1 MGLCRNIITFLT
13 FQPRDVPFCIHRPL
27 RMRGFRIGGGEFR
40 FFLPKSPQNFD
51 PSDKFFKGAHRER
64 TLWISF
70 FIERRHKLEGSDS
83 GHLPGG
89 GGANKKWNVPY
100 MHHSWLLAGSG
111 RVFSGSGIWP
121 KEYCRIREKSNFF
134 DEVRDLNLT
143 RAVGFAKLLAWDP
156 DPVVVLVVDGRFFT
170 SLRR

>member
-27 RMRGFRIGGGEFR
+27 RMRGFRIGGGGGGEFR

-70 FIERRHKLEGSDS
+70 FKERRHKSEGSDS

-111 RVFSGSGIWP
+111 RVFSGSG
-121 KEYCRIREKSNFF
+121 KNTAGFGKNQTF
-134 DEVRDLNLT
+134 LT
-143 RAVGFAKLLAWDP
+143 RYGIWTLLGQWDSP
-156 DPVVVLVVDGRFFT
+156 NSWHGILTLF
-170 SLRR
+170 